1 MKNQT
6 FRFTCF
12 APFDFQ
18 GVEKRLS
25 AMAAKGW
32 RLEKADGSLWSYRRA
47 QPARVHCAV
56 TCPPEGDGETPDR
69 LFFQDLCASAGWEKA
84 ADWAGMQ
91 IYTSEQ
97 EDPTPLETD
106 PGLFLERV
114 HRAMKSG
121 YLRDHLGQMAFA
133 AFWVL
138 RAGWGSPRHFFL
150 SNLSIG
156 LFLVALLL
164 LALHGSCL
172 AGYWLWRRRSLRS
185 VEEGGGLVPLPSW
198 FRALSRVYDLWIF
211 LLLPPVLLELACGT
225 PQSIRTGAWTLLG
238 TLMAVGLALGLNR
251 YLKGRTMS
259 HNAQAVLAL
268 VCVFVLA
275 LPFIEWDSY
284 PGPSP
289 ETPEPK
295 ADEYLWQGQVWDREP
310 REIPLTVEDLTG
322 RTWPHVRREAVLQ
335 ERSFFGSRTVCA
347 ETARQENGEQSSLR
361 YELYDVPSAW
371 VYGLLRD
378 DLLDLDGWF
387 PHRPEDPAPW
397 GADAAYQRYDNG
409 KPTGIWLICWPGRL
423 AELQRNGLEAGQI
436 AAASARL
443 APESGKEETR

>member
-1 MKNQT
+1 MKNKT
-6 FRFTCF
+6 FRFACF

-18 GVEKRLS
+18 GVEKHLS

-32 RLEKADGSLWSYRRA
+32 RLEKAGGSLWTYRRA
-47 QPARVHCAV
+47 EPARVRCAV
-56 TCPPEGDGETPDR
+56 TCPPEGEEETPDR

-91 IYTSEQ
+91 IYTSER
-97 EDPTPLETD
+97 ENPTPLETD

-114 HRAMKSG
+114 HQSMKSG

-138 RAGWGSPRHFFL
+138 RAGLGGPRRFFL

-156 LFLVALLL
+156 MFLTALLL
-164 LALHGSCL
+164 LLLHGSCL
-172 AGYWLWRRRSLRS
+172 AGYWFWRRRSLRS
-185 VEEGGGLVPLPSW
+185 MGEGGDLAPLPGW

-225 PQSIRTGAWTLLG
+225 PQSIRTGAWALLG

-259 HNAQAVLAL
+259 RENQAVLAL

-284 PGPSP
+284 PGPTP
-289 ETPEPK
+289 QTPEPE
-295 ADEYLWQGQVWDREP
+295 ADEYLWEGQVWDREP
-310 REIPLTVEDLTG
+310 QEIPLTVEDLTG
-322 RTWPHVRREAVLQ
+322 RTWPHIRREAVLQ
-335 ERSFFGSRTVCA
+335 ERSFFGSRTVYA

-361 YELYDVPSAW
+361 YELYDVSSAW

-378 DLLDLDGWF
+378 DLLDLEGWF
-387 PHRPEDPAPW
+387 PHRPEAPAPW
-397 GADAAYQRYDNG
+397 GADAACQRYDNG
-409 KPTGIWLICWPGRL
+409 KPTGDWLICWPGRL
-423 AELQRNGLEAGQI
+423 VELQRNGLEAGQI
-436 AAASARL
+436 ASAAARL
-443 APESGKEETR
+443 APEEWKEETR

>member
-1 MKNQT
+1 MKNKT
-6 FRFTCF
+6 FRFSCF

-18 GVEKRLS
+18 GVEKHLS

-32 RLEKADGSLWSYRRA
+32 RLEKAGGSLWSYRRA
-47 QPARVHCAV
+47 EPARVRCAV
-56 TCPPEGDGETPDR
+56 TCPPEGEEETPNR

-91 IYTSEQ
+91 IYTSER
-97 EDPTPLETD
+97 ENPTPLETD

-114 HRAMKSG
+114 HRSMKNG
-121 YLRDHLGQMAFA
+121 YLRSHLGQMVFA
-133 AFWVL
+133 TFWVL
-138 RAGWGSPRHFFL
+138 RAGLGSPRRFFL

-156 LFLVALLL
+156 MLLTALLL
-164 LALHGSCL
+164 LLLHGSCL
-172 AGYWLWRRRSLRS
+172 AGYWFWRRRSLRS
-185 VEEGGGLVPLPSW
+185 VEEGGGLAPLPSW

-225 PQSIRTGAWTLLG
+225 PQSIRTGAWALLG

-259 HNAQAVLAL
+259 RESQTVLAL

-289 ETPEPK
+289 ETPEPE
-295 ADEYLWQGQVWDREP
+295 ADEYLWEGQVWDREP
-310 REIPLTVEDLTG
+310 KEIPLTAEDLTG

-335 ERSFFGSRTVCA
+335 ERSFFGSRTVYA
-347 ETARQENGEQSSLR
+347 ETARQKNGEQSSLR

-371 VYGLLRD
+371 VYDLLRD
-378 DLLDLDGWF
+378 DLLDLEGWF
-387 PHRPEDPAPW
+387 PHRPEDPSPW
-397 GADAAYQRYDNG
+397 GADAAYQQYSNG
-409 KPTGIWLICWPGRL
+409 RPTGDWLICWPGRL
-423 AELQRNGLEAGQI
+423 AVLQRNGLEAGQI
-436 AAASARL
+436 ASAAARL
-443 APESGKEETR
+443 VPENGKEEAT